1 MKITANRF
9 WNTQQVRQ
17 ACINNDLYT
26 RGSNEDYIEMFDM
39 VRELE
44 PTTENLYL
52 VAKNIADHSAN
63 QPITNVMFI
72 LENEA
77 VFTTFEIDGCDDI

>member
-26 RGSNEDYIEMFDM
+26 KGSNEDYIEMFDM

-77 VFTTFEIDGCDDI
+77 VFTTFEIDGRDDI

>member
-1 MKITANRF
+1 MKTTANRF

-77 VFTTFEIDGCDDI
+77 VFTTFEIDGRDDI

>member
-77 VFTTFEIDGCDDI
+77 VFTTFEIDGRDDI

>member
-77 VFTTFEIDGCDDI
+77 VFTTFEIDRRDDI